1 MSTND
6 PYAPATVWDTYY
18 ASQVSVGEELNPQG
32 WWVPSL
38 LPFLVTTQVQQVL
51 DVECGMGRDAVIL
64 A

>member
-32 WWVPSL
+32 WWVSSL

-51 DVECGMGRDAVIL
+51 DVGCGMGEMR
-64 A
+64 